1 MAAPASLD
9 AVLAASRFGYAAKA
23 GELDAIARD
32 PKGWALR
39 QLHAGLP
46 GLPADLPQSSRMVGE
61 MLEMRRD
68 RRNQDDAAK
77 KAANEQIKAVY
88 LAEIAARVS
97 TAATS
102 ATPLLERLT
111 HFWGNHFTVSG
122 FRPFIRGFAP
132 AFEREAIRPYVTGRF
147 VDMLLAAERHPAM
160 LLYLDNAQS
169 IGPDS
174 QAGIRRNKGI
184 NENLGRE
191 ILELHTLGVDGGYT
205 QADVEALARILTGWS
220 VARLNDSDPGGY
232 RFYPQMHEP
241 GAKRLLGK
249 TYEGQGE
256 REGLQALRDLA
267 FHPATARHVATKL
280 ARYFIADDPPQGEIE
295 RIAGVFRSSGGDLKA
310 VTAAVIESPALWSKP
325 FSKFRTPDD
334 LVIAACRVADFVPP
348 APMLAGSLKSLN
360 QMPFYAPSPAGWP
373 DGAAS
378 WISPEAVLRRAEW
391 CESFANR
398 LPQPPDPM
406 EVAQASFG
414 EALHDDTLQAI
425 RRAPSRRVGLA
436 LLLASPDFQRR

>member
-1 MAAPASLD
+1 MATPASLN

-23 GELDAIARD
+23 GELDVIGRD

-39 QLHAGLP
+39 QLRISLP
-46 GLPADLPQSSRMVGE
+46 GSSVELPNSSRMVGE

-68 RRNQDDAAK
+68 RRDKDDAAR
-77 KAANEQIKAVY
+77 KAENEQIKGVY

-97 TAATS
+97 AAATS
-102 ATPLLERLT
+102 TAPLLERLA

-122 FRPFIRGFAP
+122 FRPFVRGFAP

-147 VDMLLAAERHPAM
+147 VDMLLAAEHHPAM

-174 QAGIRRNKGI
+174 QAGMRRNKGI

-191 ILELHTLGVDGGYT
+191 ILELHTLGVEGGY
-205 QADVEALARILTGWS
+205 QQEDVEGLARILTGWS
-220 VARLNDSDPGGY
+220 VARLNDPDPGGF
-232 RFYPQMHEP
+232 RFYPQLHEP
-241 GAKRLLGK
+241 GPKRLLGK
-249 TYEGQGE
+249 TYPEQGE
-256 REGLQALRDLA
+256 REGVLALRDLA
-267 FHPATARHVATKL
+267 FHPATALHIATKL
-280 ARYFIADDPPQGEIE
+280 ARYFIADDPPPDEIE
-295 RIAGVFRSSGGDLKA
+295 RVAGVFRSTGGDLKA
-310 VTAAVIESPALWSKP
+310 VTAAVIESPALWLRP
-325 FSKFRTPDD
+325 FVKFRTPDD

-373 DGAAS
+373 DDAAS
-378 WISPEAVLRRAEW
+378 WVSPESVLRRAEW
-391 CESFANR
+391 CETFANR

-406 EVAQASFG
+406 EVAQATFG